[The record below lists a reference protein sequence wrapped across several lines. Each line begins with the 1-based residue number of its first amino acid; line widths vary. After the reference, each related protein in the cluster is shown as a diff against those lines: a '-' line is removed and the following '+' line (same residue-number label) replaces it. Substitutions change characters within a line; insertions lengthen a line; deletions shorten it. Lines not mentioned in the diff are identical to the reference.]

1 MRVLALDLG
10 SRRIGLALSD
20 PEGRLA
26 FPEGALQRRDPQRDV
41 EALCELCRERGVERV
56 VVGLPLH
63 LHGGESEGARQ
74 ARRFAAALAE
84 ATGVP
89 VDTLDERWTTREA
102 QRSLDEA
109 GPRSRKRRRRSREH
123 GTVDAV
129 AAALLLR
136 TYLERRTSLAAAA
149 EAERP

>member
-1 MRVLALDLG
+1 
-10 SRRIGLALSD
+10 
-20 PEGRLA
+20 
-26 FPEGALQRRDPQRDV
+26 
-41 EALCELCRERGVERV
+41 
-56 VVGLPLH
+56 
-63 LHGGESEGARQ
+63 
-74 ARRFAAALAE
+74 
-84 ATGVP
+84 